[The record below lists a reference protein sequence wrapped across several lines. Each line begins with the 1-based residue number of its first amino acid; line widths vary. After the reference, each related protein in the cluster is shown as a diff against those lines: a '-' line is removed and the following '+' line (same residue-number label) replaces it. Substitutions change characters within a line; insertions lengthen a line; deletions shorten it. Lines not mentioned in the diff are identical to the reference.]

1 MFNSL
6 IIYMVS
12 ALVGS
17 MLFFT
22 IVVSPSIFSSLAR
35 DQSGKF
41 LRVIFPRM
49 FLFCLIISL
58 FALILSTLLD
68 EKFQFYCLLIVSL
81 LFFLNRNLITPKIN
95 FYRDKDIIGDLKAKK
110 TFKILH
116 LVSVLLFLINIVILL
131 VIIFDHFLS

>member
-22 IVVSPSIFSSLAR
+22 IVVSPSVFSALTSE
-35 DQSGKF
+35 QSSKF

-49 FLFCLIISL
+49 FLFCFIISL
-58 FALILSTLLD
+58 FALILSALLN
-68 EKFQFYCLLIVSL
+68 EKFKFYCLLIVSL
-81 LFFLNRNLITPKIN
+81 LFLLNKNLITPKIN
-95 FYRDKDIIGDLKAKK
+95 FYRDKDVIGDLKAKK
-110 TFKILH
+110 IFKVLH
-116 LVSVLLFLINIVILL
+116 LISVSFFLINFVILL
-131 VIIFDHFLS
+131 TIIFDHFFS

>member
-12 ALVGS
+12 ALIGS

-22 IVVSPSIFSSLAR
+22 IVVSPSVFSSLASE
-35 DQSGKF
+35 QSSKF

-58 FALILSTLLD
+58 FALILSALLN
-68 EKFQFYCLLIVSL
+68 EEFQFYCLLIVSL

-95 FYRDKDIIGDLKAKK
+95 FYRDKDIIGTLKAKK
-110 TFKILH
+110 TFKMLH
-116 LVSVLLFLINIVILL
+116 LISVLLFLINIVILL
-131 VIIFDHFLS
+131 AIIFDNFLS

>member
-22 IVVSPSIFSSLAR
+22 IVVSPSVFSALTSE
-35 DQSGKF
+35 QSSKF

-49 FLFCLIISL
+49 FLFCFIISL
-58 FALILSTLLD
+58 FTLILSALLN
-68 EKFQFYCLLIVSL
+68 EIFQFYCLFIVSL

-95 FYRDKDIIGDLKAKK
+95 FYRDKDVIEDLNAKK
-110 TFKILH
+110 KFKMLH
-116 LVSVLLFLINIVILL
+116 LISVSLFLINIVILL
-131 VIIFDHFLS
+131 GIIFEHFLS

>member
-22 IVVSPSIFSSLAR
+22 IVVSPSVFSAFTSE
-35 DQSGKF
+35 QSSKF

-49 FLFCLIISL
+49 FLFCFIISL
-58 FALILSTLLD
+58 FALILSALLN
-68 EKFQFYCLLIVSL
+68 EIFQFYCLFIVSL

-95 FYRDKDIIGDLKAKK
+95 YYRDKDVIEDLNAKK
-110 TFKILH
+110 KFKMLH
-116 LVSVLLFLINIVILL
+116 LISVLLFLINIVILL
-131 VIIFDHFLS
+131 VIIFEHFLS

>member
-17 MLFFT
+17 MLFFA
-22 IVVSPSIFSSLAR
+22 IVVSPSVFSAFTSE
-35 DQSGKF
+35 QSSKF
-41 LRVIFPRM
+41 LRVLFPRM
-49 FLFCLIISL
+49 FLFCFIISL
-58 FALILSTLLD
+58 FSLILSVLLK

-81 LFFLNRNLITPKIN
+81 LFILNRNIITPKIN
-95 FYRDKDIIGDLKAKK
+95 FYRDKDLIGDLKAKNS
-110 TFKILH
+110 FKMLH
-116 LVSVLLFLINIVILL
+116 LISVLLFLINIVILL

>member
-22 IVVSPSIFSSLAR
+22 IVVSPSVFSAFTSE
-35 DQSGKF
+35 QSSKF
-41 LRVIFPRM
+41 LRVLFPRM
-49 FLFCLIISL
+49 FLFCFIISL
-58 FALILSTLLD
+58 FSLILSVLLK

-81 LFFLNRNLITPKIN
+81 LFILNRNIITPKIN
-95 FYRDKDIIGDLKAKK
+95 FYRDKDVIGDLKAKK
-110 TFKILH
+110 LFKMLH
-116 LVSVLLFLINIVILL
+116 LISVLLFLINIVILL